1 MLDRFGD
8 KDYNSVMVSTG
19 VHEMEKTTMFA
30 VIRTSF
36 TPCDCGSHENRNV
49 EFVTTDEKAANDFVE
64 DKENNMKP
72 TPFEWTNTYTVEE
85 VEVR

>member
-1 MLDRFGD
+1 MMLDRLVD

-19 VHEMEKTTMFA
+19 VHEMTKMFA
-30 VIRTSF
+30 VIRTSY

-64 DKENNMKP
+64 MKMKAKAAAGSCWAAD
-72 TPFEWTNTYTVEE
+72 FEVEE